1 MRRLVMKDK
10 IPKLPRFQST
20 RVFYRDQE
28 DQEQYFANAYQYGT
42 SSHDGMSPAAI
53 IYPENID
60 DIGTILHIQMIT
72 SLPTGQFIDKI
83 K

>member
-60 DIGTILHIQMIT
+60 DIGTILHIQIFT
-72 SLPTGQFIDKI
+72 SPPTMRHHN
-83 K
+83 